1 MPKST
6 RTNGQRAQEQERQKL
21 IRDLEEM
28 LTRPGNPAGKKM
40 ITLRIKALKAGQ
52 RLLSMDE
59 ILRMTG
65 HDHA

>member
-1 MPKST
+1 VKKT
-6 RTNGQRAQEQERQKL
+6 ALKNGRSQERERQAL
-21 IRDLEEM
+21 IHALEEM
-28 LTRPGNPAGKKM
+28 LKTPGTPMGRRM
-40 ITLRIKALKAGQ
+40 ITLRLKALKAGQ